1 MHIIR
6 NSLIVLLLFVAVVC
20 SVQAQNA
27 ADEQAVYEMFEAQGM
42 RDQMNKIIVM
52 MLQNHIQANPL
63 LKTYQYEMMQFYAKN
78 ASYDTLKKELARIYL
93 KHFTISEIREITKF
107 YNSPVG
113 RKMREKSASVLLE
126 ANELSRKKMEKA
138 ALEFLEDLRKKGKL
152 LQ

>member
-1 MHIIR
+1 
-6 NSLIVLLLFVAVVC
+6 
-20 SVQAQNA
+20 
-27 ADEQAVYEMFEAQGM
+27 
-42 RDQMNKIIVM
+42 